1 MRYSWFLI
9 LLSTFALQI
18 SLSRASPQANVNNW
32 TPNPCN
38 DNTNNNNKRGIVI
51 SPGASLE
58 PLVGNWATST
68 TTSTPTHTTSTT
80 TTTATATQDNCPSPT
95 PTSPPAQCSSQN
107 TSSWSW
113 SDYLY
118 HTYGYGVTPA
128 LGVMGGMLMLIG
140 LHFMTFGF
148 RVFRGTLALVGFTVF
163 GIVTWIG
170 LTNGEPAGGYPHRD
184 IIYVTVIIGLGL
196 LGAIVFMYFW
206 CFSIYMIGGTYL
218 TGSCFLEFNGLSL
231 CDLRAIME
239 TRPFDYQSDH
249 HSSTQNIARICFII
263 GLVFL
268 FAGSIYIAERYVILF
283 SLSFSGAYLFI
294 LGLDL
299 FIHTGFINAPRS
311 ILDHNGCH
319 SITYRITT
327 GVYVMLA
334 MVIVLTLLAFC
345 WQYYWN
351 VMIMNRCFG
360 VNVVAVKPE
369 TVVVA
374 ESAHSPS
381 AGATVV
387 AISEKPGTS
396 HHSEVVPVVSEKP
409 LTSHHSEVIVSPVHS
424 AHSHHSVP
432 LSVIREN
439 ASAIASGT
447 GPLSKSASHHT
458 TALVSGPR
466 SVVESVAPSSHHTV
480 ISPSR
485 KSLPASAVSASR
497 HSATVVS
504 GGHSGSKYSAAPTG
518 TRSARG
524 RSLPVPSI
532 LGSLLGE
539 IVPVGSVHTGT
550 KSAPASSHHSASHHS
565 ASQHSA
571 SHQSASRHS
580 TSHHSASHHSPSH
593 HSASHHSPSHHSGS
607 QHTESHHTGRD
618 LLAAAAAAAVA
629 AAASRR
635 SVAPSVLSGNRSLS
649 HTHPTTAQSV
659 SGNRSIGTGVVD
671 DDDSRSTSTSA
682 TMRSEQPPPVRKLF
696 GIIPVVY

>member
-1 MRYSWFLI
+1 MRYSWFFIWL
-9 LLSTFALQI
+9 TAFALQI
-18 SLSRASPQANVNNW
+18 SLSRAIPQANVNNW

-38 DNTNNNNKRGIVI
+38 DNSNNNNKRGIVI
-51 SPGASLE
+51 SPGASLQ

-68 TTSTPTHTTSTT
+68 TTSTPTPTTSTT

-95 PTSPPAQCSSQN
+95 PTAPPAQCSSEN
-107 TSSWSW
+107 TSNWSW

-118 HTYGYGVTPA
+118 PSALSTDTYGYGVTPA
-128 LGVMGGMLMLIG
+128 LGVMG
-140 LHFMTFGF
+140 
-148 RVFRGTLALVGFTVF
+148 

-196 LGAIVFMYFW
+196 LGAIVSMYFW
-206 CFSIYMIGGTYL
+206 CFSIYMIGG
-218 TGSCFLEFNGLSL
+218 
-231 CDLRAIME
+231 
-239 TRPFDYQSDH
+239 
-249 HSSTQNIARICFII
+249 
-263 GLVFL
+263 LVFL
-268 FAGSIYIAERYVILF
+268 FAGSIYVAERYVILF
-283 SLSFSGAYLFI
+283 SLSFSGAYMFI

-311 ILDHNGCH
+311 ILDHNPCH
-319 SITYRITT
+319 SITYRMTT

-360 VNVVAVKPE
+360 VNVIAVKPE
-369 TVVVA
+369 TVIVA
-374 ESAHSPS
+374 ESAHSSS

-387 AISEKPGTS
+387 AISEKAGTS

-409 LTSHHSEVIVSPVHS
+409 LTSHHSEVILSPVHS

-458 TALVSGPR
+458 TAIVSGPR
-466 SVVESVAPSSHHTV
+466 SVVESIAPSSHHTV
-480 ISPSR
+480 VSPSR

-504 GGHSGSKYSAAPTG
+504 GGHSAVPGSRYSAAPTG

-539 IVPVGSVHTGT
+539 TIVPVGSVHTGT
-550 KSAPASSHHSASHHS
+550 KSVPA
-565 ASQHSA
+565 
-571 SHQSASRHS
+571 
-580 TSHHSASHHSPSH
+580 TSHHTASH

-607 QHTESHHTGRD
+607 HHTGTHHSASHHSGSHHT
-618 LLAAAAAAAVA
+618 AAASA
-629 AAASRR
+629 AAASR
-635 SVAPSVLSGNRSLS
+635 SVAQSLLSGNRSQS

-659 SGNRSIGTGVVD
+659 SGNRSIGTGAVD
-671 DDDSRSTSTSA
+671 DDDARSTSTSA
-682 TMRSEQPPPVRKLF
+682 TMRSEQPPPIRKLF
-696 GIIPVVY
+696 GIIPIVY

>member
-9 LLSTFALQI
+9 LLTTFSLQI
-18 SLSRASPQANVNNW
+18 SLSSASPQADANNW
-32 TPNPCN
+32 ASNPCN
-38 DNTNNNNKRGIVI
+38 SNNNNNNNNKRGIVI
-51 SPGASLE
+51 SPGASLQ

-68 TTSTPTHTTSTT
+68 ATPTPTETTAT
-80 TTTATATQDNCPSPT
+80 TTTATATQETCPPPT
-95 PTSPPAQCSSQN
+95 ATSSPAQCSSVN
-107 TSSWSW
+107 TSNWSW

-118 HTYGYGVTPA
+118 NTYGYGVTPA
-128 LGVMGGMLMLIG
+128 LGVMGGMLILIG

-170 LTNGEPAGGYPHRD
+170 LTNGEPTGGYPHRD

-206 CFSIYMIGGTYL
+206 CFSIYMIGGL
-218 TGSCFLEFNGLSL
+218 MGFLFAIFVLSWKQ
-231 CDLRAIME
+231 DLVI
-239 TRPFDYQSDH
+239 TN
-249 HSSTQNIARICFII
+249 NIARICFII

-268 FAGSIYIAERYVILF
+268 FSGSIYLAERYVILF
-283 SLSFSGAYLFI
+283 SLSFSGAYMFI

-299 FIHTGFINAPRS
+299 FVHTGFINAPRS

-327 GVYVMLA
+327 GIYVMLA

-360 VNVVAVKPE
+360 VNVVAVKAE
-369 TVVVA
+369 TVGVA
-374 ESAHSPS
+374 PSAHSPS

-396 HHSEVVPVVSEKP
+396 HHSEVVPVASEKP
-409 LTSHHSEVIVSPVHS
+409 LTSHHSEVIGSPIHS
-424 AHSHHSVP
+424 AHSHHSAP

-447 GPLSKSASHHT
+447 GLLSKSASHHT
-458 TALVSGPR
+458 TAIVSGPR
-466 SVVESVAPSSHHTV
+466 SVAESVAPSSHHTI

-485 KSLPASAVSASR
+485 KSLPASAVSPSH
-497 HSATVVS
+497 HSAAVVS
-504 GGHSGSKYSAAPTG
+504 GGHSAAPGSRHSAAPTG

-539 IVPVGSVHTGT
+539 NPLPIGSVHSGT
-550 KSAPASSHHSASHHS
+550 RSIAPSHHSA
-565 ASQHSA
+565 
-571 SHQSASRHS
+571 
-580 TSHHSASHHSPSH
+580 SH

-607 QHTESHHTGRD
+607 HHTGTHQSASHHSASHHSASHHT
-618 LLAAAAAAAVA
+618 AAGSV
-629 AAASRR
+629 AAASR
-635 SVAPSVLSGNRSLS
+635 
-649 HTHPTTAQSV
+649 Q
-659 SGNRSIGTGVVD
+659 
-671 DDDSRSTSTSA
+671 
-682 TMRSEQPPPVRKLF
+682 
-696 GIIPVVY
+696 